1 MIGRSFDRP
10 RSLQIQQPEPA
21 RVSMGIIEET
31 EEGVT
36 TAAPKAFDA
45 LVDIKF
51 LLIIVPVVCVVIG
64 LASQAV
70 MTERNIGMVKF
81 ELGSFATPDQPSPF
95 PLAEAEQLKVRL
107 RQHSRDIRDDYPR
120 SVLIT
125 TLVENDVV
133 TVTGTDKGDERT
145 KQYLSAL
152 VQREIDFQNDRLEKM
167 KKAQTQRMATLQKN
181 LGKFKGQREAL
192 EAQIKR
198 TDAPVAMLAV
208 QQGIDNASARIG
220 GIQKELDAYAV
231 LNASDLFVDST
242 QVILGPIKVASS
254 DWYRPLIWGAIGL
267 GIGLLLTFLIA
278 IIAVIRALSSGKKN
292 SEESQ
297 GKIG

>member
-1 MIGRSFDRP
+1 
-10 RSLQIQQPEPA
+10 
-21 RVSMGIIEET
+21 MGIIAEAD
-31 EEGVT
+31 EGVT
-36 TAAPKAFDA
+36 AATPKVFDA
-45 LVDIKF
+45 LVNIKF
-51 LLIIVPVVCVVIG
+51 LLITVPIVCVVIG
-64 LASQAV
+64 LAMQAV
-70 MTERNIGMVKF
+70 TTERNVGMIKF

-167 KKAQTQRMATLQKN
+167 KKAQTQRMATLQEILEKM
-181 LGKFKGQREAL
+181 KGQRDAL
-192 EAQIKR
+192 EAQIKQ
-198 TDAPVAMLAV
+198 TDDPIAMLAV

-220 GIQKELDAYAV
+220 GIQKELDTYAV

-242 QVILGPIKVASS
+242 QVILEPFIVASS
-254 DWYRPLIWGAIGL
+254 DWYRPLIAGAVGL

-278 IIAVIRALSSGKKN
+278 IIAVIRALSSAKKN
-292 SEESQ
+292 GEESQ
-297 GKIG
+297 GEDS

>member
-1 MIGRSFDRP
+1 
-10 RSLQIQQPEPA
+10 
-21 RVSMGIIEET
+21 MGIIEEA

-36 TAAPKAFDA
+36 TAAPKVFDA
-45 LVDIKF
+45 LVNIKF
-51 LLIIVPVVCVVIG
+51 LLITVPIIGVVIG
-64 LASQAV
+64 LAIQAIT
-70 MTERNIGMVKF
+70 TERNIGMIKF

-107 RQHSRDIRDDYPR
+107 RQHSLDIRDDYPR
-120 SVLIT
+120 SLLIT
-125 TLVENDVV
+125 TLVENDVI

-167 KKAQTQRMATLQKN
+167 KKAQTQRMATLQES
-181 LGKFKGQREAL
+181 LEKFKGQRDTL
-192 EAQIKR
+192 EAQIKQ
-198 TDAPVAMLAV
+198 TDEPVAMLAV

-220 GIQKELDAYAV
+220 GIQKELDSYAV

-242 QVILGPIKVASS
+242 QVILGPIIVASS
-254 DWYRPLIWGAIGL
+254 DWYRPLFWGAIGL

-278 IIAVIRALSSGKKN
+278 IVVVIRALSSKKN
-292 SEESQ
+292 GEESQ
-297 GKIG
+297 GEHG

>member
-1 MIGRSFDRP
+1 
-10 RSLQIQQPEPA
+10 
-21 RVSMGIIEET
+21 MGIIEEA

-36 TAAPKAFDA
+36 TAAPKVFDA

-51 LLIIVPVVCVVIG
+51 LLIIVPVVCVGIG

-70 MTERNIGMVKF
+70 TTERNIGMVKF
-81 ELGSFATPDQPSPF
+81 ELGSFATPDRPSPF
-95 PLAEAEQLKVRL
+95 PLAEAEQVKVRL
-107 RQHSRDIRDDYPR
+107 RQHSRDIRDEYPR
-120 SVLIT
+120 SVLYT
-125 TLVENDVV
+125 TLVEHDVV

-152 VQREIDFQNDRLEKM
+152 VQREIDFQNDRLEKV
-167 KKAQTQRMATLQKN
+167 KKAQIQRMARLKES
-181 LGKFKGQREAL
+181 LEKLKGQRDAL

-198 TDAPVAMLAV
+198 TDEPVAMLAIR
-208 QQGIDNASARIG
+208 QGIDNASARIG
-220 GIQKELDAYAV
+220 GKQKELDTYAV

-242 QVILGPIKVASS
+242 QVILGPIIVASS
-254 DWYRPLIWGAIGL
+254 YWYRPLIWGAIGL
-267 GIGLLLTFLIA
+267 GIGFLLTFLIA

-297 GKIG
+297 GKNS

>member
-1 MIGRSFDRP
+1 
-10 RSLQIQQPEPA
+10 
-21 RVSMGIIEET
+21 MGIIDEADEE
-31 EEGVT
+31 V
-36 TAAPKAFDA
+36 TAAAPTVFDA
-45 LVDIKF
+45 LVGIKF
-51 LLIIVPVVCVVIG
+51 LLITVPVVCVGIG
-64 LASQAV
+64 LATQAV
-70 MTERNIGMVKF
+70 TTERNVGMIKF

-133 TVTGTDKGDERT
+133 TVTGTSKGDERT

-167 KKAQTQRMATLQKN
+167 KKAQTQRMATLQEILEKM
-181 LGKFKGQREAL
+181 KGQRDAL
-192 EAQIKR
+192 EAQIKQ
-198 TDAPVAMLAV
+198 TDDPIAMLAV

-220 GIQKELDAYAV
+220 GIQKELDTYAV

-242 QVILGPIKVASS
+242 QVILEPLIVASS
-254 DWYRPLIWGAIGL
+254 DW
-267 GIGLLLTFLIA
+267 
-278 IIAVIRALSSGKKN
+278 
-292 SEESQ
+292 
-297 GKIG
+297 

>member
-1 MIGRSFDRP
+1 
-10 RSLQIQQPEPA
+10 
-21 RVSMGIIEET
+21 MGIIEEA

-36 TAAPKAFDA
+36 AAAPKVFDA
-45 LVDIKF
+45 LVNIKF
-51 LLIIVPVVCVVIG
+51 LLITVPIVCVVIG
-64 LASQAV
+64 LAAQAV
-70 MTERNIGMVKF
+70 TTERNVGMIQF
-81 ELGSFATPDQPSPF
+81 ELGSFATPDRPSPI

-107 RQHSRDIRDDYPR
+107 RQHSRDIRDEYPR
-120 SVLIT
+120 SLLIT

-167 KKAQTQRMATLQKN
+167 KKAQTQRMETLQATFE
-181 LGKFKGQREAL
+181 KFKGRREAL
-192 EAQIKR
+192 EAQIKQ
-198 TDAPVAMLAV
+198 TNEPVAMLAI

-220 GIQKELDAYAV
+220 GIQEELDAYAV

-242 QVILGPIKVASS
+242 QVILEPLIVASS
-254 DWYRPLIWGAIGL
+254 NWYRPLIMGAIGL

-278 IIAVIRALSSGKKN
+278 IIVVIRALSSVKKN
-292 SEESQ
+292 GEESQ
-297 GKIG
+297 GEHG